1 MKHTGPR
8 SLQDPSP
15 RRQPVLFAAE
25 GAPPPDTAPEK
36 PERNWLPWIVAVA
49 VICVALAVVFWL
61 GRPPANSSGT
71 GVDPYAKNVV
81 LTNVEISQASNFAG
95 DQLTYVDGTIENRG
109 SRTITGAT
117 LQAVFDND
125 SGEAPQT
132 LLAPVSLIRSR
143 DPYVDTELLGA
154 TPLLPR
160 KSQDFRLV
168 FDNVSPMWN
177 QQIPKLAVLHVTTR
191 P

>member
-1 MKHTGPR
+1 MNR
-8 SLQDPSP
+8 SGSGSSQHPSS
-15 RRQPVLFAAE
+15 RQPILFPADS
-25 GAPPPDTAPEK
+25 GRSPDAAPEK
-36 PERNWLPWIVAVA
+36 AEHNWLPWIIATA
-49 VICVALAVVFWL
+49 VICVGLAALFWL
-61 GRPPANSSGT
+61 GRPPASSVGA
-71 GVDPYAKNVV
+71 GVDPYAKNVA

-109 SRTITGAT
+109 NRTITSVT
-117 LQAVFDND
+117 LQALFAND

-143 DPYVDTELLGA
+143 DPYVDTELLSA
-154 TPLLPR
+154 APLPAG

-168 FDNVSPMWN
+168 FDSVSPMWN
-177 QQIPKLAVLHVTTR
+177 QQIPKLTVLHVTTR